1 MAKIP
6 INLTT
11 GTLQQEKYIVGID
24 LGTTNS
30 LIAIV
35 HPDTKQPI
43 VLKEFD
49 GSAMIPSILY
59 YDSFSKDF
67 IVGEK
72 AKAYLLIEPQKTIYS
87 IKRLMGIQESQMHL
101 EAPYLN
107 YQVRYDTEKQM
118 PLVSIDGL
126 DFDPI
131 DLSSLILK
139 ELKLRAEHILKV
151 PIEYAVITVP
161 AYFNDLQRQATREA
175 GKKAGLEVLRIVNE
189 PTAASLAYR
198 SGLYNSDIKTIAV
211 YDFGGGTFDI
221 TILELQDGIFEVL
234 STNGNT
240 HLGGDDIDRSI
251 VNFWLHKNPVFQ
263 NNKELQTELRVLAE
277 IAKKHLTHHNHFETE
292 LQNITLELHSVDLE
306 FILSFIIK
314 ETLTCCQQCLNDAEK
329 SIHDIQEVVFVG
341 GSTRTPFVKK
351 QVLDF
356 FKCKGIDD
364 INPDEVV
371 ALGAAVQADILAG
384 NNKDILLLDVTPL
397 SLGIETMGGLMDF
410 IIPRNSKI
418 PTKIAKQYTTQKDGQ
433 TGICLNI
440 FQGERD
446 MVKFNRSLGSF
457 ILRGI
462 PAMPAGLAKLEVV
475 FLIDADG
482 LLKVSAKEL
491 RSGVS
496 QVITINHKQNLT
508 DELVEEQLLSSFEQ
522 AQNDIELR
530 ALIETQNEAELILNQ
545 TKIFIQKNKD
555 VLKAQEE
562 ELILLHLNN
571 LEAILASQDRKL
583 IHDKT
588 EILNQICQPFA
599 ERVMDMALKSAMTGK
614 NINI

>member
-384 NNKDILLLDVTPL
+384 NNKNILLLDVTPL